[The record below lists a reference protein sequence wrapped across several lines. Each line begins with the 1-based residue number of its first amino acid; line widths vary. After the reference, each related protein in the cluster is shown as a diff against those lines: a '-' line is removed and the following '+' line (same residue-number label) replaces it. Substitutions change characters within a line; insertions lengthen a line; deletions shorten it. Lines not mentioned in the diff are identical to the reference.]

1 MLKIIHLDDQ
11 PQVGA
16 HPIDNMCVY
25 GASFEEEDSRI
36 GARGFTYRGGNFVVY
51 PNWYACNGDY
61 AVAGPIRMAMFRAGI
76 GTFSLQVNY
85 AGACM
90 ATTAFCRALAI
101 RECKRWIDEYIL
113 RYKATPA
120 PPAR

>member
-16 HPIDNMCVY
+16 HPIDNICEY
-25 GASFEEEDSRI
+25 GKEEDSRI

-76 GTFSLQVNY
+76 GIFSLQVNY

-113 RYKATPA
+113 RYNKESPT
-120 PPAR
+120 AR